1 MQDSMEC
8 VFRAKPSN
16 GAFQSGRDAL
26 PSSLRFAAAS
36 LRVPWNP
43 QSSIPRLAA
52 GQYGYILRPV
62 RNRPISFNALALF
75 LSLISA
81 VLYTLQ
87 ADWSQ
92 WRGPHRDGRV
102 AETPWPSRLDEDL
115 LKPVWRA
122 TLGLSYSGPVVA
134 GQLVFVTESTNQMT
148 EAVLAFDRSTG
159 DLRWR
164 QEWEGYVKV
173 PFFAKANGDW
183 IRATPTY
190 ADGRLFVA
198 GMRDV
203 LACFQAETG
212 EEQWRV
218 DFVKDH
224 QKPVP
229 EFGFVS
235 SPLVTGDAV
244 YVQAGAAFVKLD
256 ARTGRVLWRTLEDEG
271 GMWGSAF
278 SSPVAARLAGV
289 DQLIVQTRTT
299 LAGVSPEDGKVLW
312 EQPIKAFRDM
322 NILTPV
328 VHGDTIFTTAYGGK
342 AHLFRIRPESDRWVA
357 EEVWTARAEG
367 YMSTPVVRDGH
378 AYLHL
383 RNQRVTCLELNTG
396 FSTWTSEEKFG
407 KYWSLILNQ
416 DRILALDERGWLF
429 LLAAN
434 PQQLEI
440 LSRRQISEHES
451 WAHLA
456 LSGPDLY
463 VRDLEGLTAYRW
475 KISDASNGQ
484 P

>member
-1 MQDSMEC
+1 VGVRIVSI
-8 VFRAKPSN
+8 
-16 GAFQSGRDAL
+16 
-26 PSSLRFAAAS
+26 SLA
-36 LRVPWNP
+36 V
-43 QSSIPRLAA
+43 
-52 GQYGYILRPV
+52 
-62 RNRPISFNALALF
+62 LALGSCLIPGTGF
-75 LSLISA
+75 GLS
-81 VLYTLQ
+81 TLH
-87 ADWSQ
+87 ADWPQ

-102 AETPWPSRLDEDL
+102 EGSRSWPASLDETE
-115 LKPVWRA
+115 LKAVWRA
-122 TLGLSYSGPVVA
+122 SLGPSYSGPIVA
-134 GQLVFVTESTNQMT
+134 GSLVFVTESTNQLT
-148 EAVLAFDRSTG
+148 EAVLAFDRSSG

-164 QEWEGYVKV
+164 KEWEGYVKV

-190 ADGRLFVA
+190 AEGRLFVA

-203 LACFQAETG
+203 LVCFEADTG
-212 EEQWRV
+212 QELWRV
-218 DFVKDH
+218 DFVRDLK
-224 QKPVP
+224 QPVP

-235 SPLVTGDAV
+235 SPLVLGDAV

-256 ARTGRVLWRTLEDEG
+256 TRTGRVLWRTLEDEG

-289 DQLIVQTRTT
+289 DQLLVQTRTT
-299 LAGVSPEDGKVLW
+299 LAGVSPEHGTVLW
-312 EQPIKAFRDM
+312 QQPIQAFRGM

-328 VHGDTIFTTAYGGK
+328 VLGDTVFTTAYGGK
-342 AHLFRIRPESDRWVA
+342 AHQFRIRPDSDRLIV

-383 RNQRVTCLELNTG
+383 RNQRVTCLDLNTG

-407 KYWSLILNQ
+407 KYWSLVLNQ

-429 LLAAN
+429 LLEAN
-434 PQQLEI
+434 PEQLAI
-440 LSRRQISEHES
+440 LSRRRISEQEC

-463 VRDLEGLTAYRW
+463 VRDLAGLTAYRW
-475 KISDASNGQ
+475 ETGAF
-484 P
+484 

>member
-1 MQDSMEC
+1 M
-8 VFRAKPSN
+8 A
-16 GAFQSGRDAL
+16 AL
-26 PSSLRFAAAS
+26 VLY
-36 LRVPWNP
+36 LCL
-43 QSSIPRLAA
+43 IAA
-52 GQYGYILRPV
+52 GTQVNLFPLR
-62 RNRPISFNALALF
+62 
-75 LSLISA
+75 
-81 VLYTLQ
+81 
-87 ADWSQ
+87 ADWPQ
-92 WRGPHRDGRV
+92 WRGPQRDGRV
-102 AETPWPSRLDEDL
+102 ADIFWPASLDENH

-122 TLGLSYSGPVVA
+122 PLGPSYSGPVVA
-134 GQLVFVTESTNQMT
+134 GQLVFVTESTNQLT

-159 DLRWR
+159 KLHWR

-203 LACFQAETG
+203 LVCFQAETG
-212 EEQWRV
+212 EELWRV

-224 QKPVP
+224 SKPVP
-229 EFGFVS
+229 DFGFVS
-235 SPLVTGDAV
+235 SPLVVDDAV

-256 ARTGRVLWRTLEDEG
+256 APTGRVLWRTLEDEG

-312 EQPIKAFRDM
+312 QQPIKAFRGM

-328 VHGDTIFTTAYGGK
+328 VFGDTIFTTAYGGK
-342 AHLFRIRPESDRWVA
+342 AHQFRIRPEGAGLVA

-383 RNQRVTCLELNTG
+383 RNQRITCLDLNTG

-416 DRILALDERGWLF
+416 DRILALDERGWLI
-429 LLAAN
+429 LLEAD
-434 PQQLEI
+434 PEKLTI
-440 LSRRQISEHES
+440 LSRRQVAEHES

-456 LSGPDLY
+456 ASGGELY
-463 VRDLEGLTAYRW
+463 VRDLHGLAAYRW
-475 KISDASNGQ
+475 SV